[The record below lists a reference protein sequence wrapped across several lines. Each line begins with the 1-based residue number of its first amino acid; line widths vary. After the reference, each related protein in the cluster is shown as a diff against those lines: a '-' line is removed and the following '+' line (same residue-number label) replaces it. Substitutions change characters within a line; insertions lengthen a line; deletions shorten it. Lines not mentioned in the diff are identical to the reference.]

1 MSQFLYFY
9 QKQQKNLMQLGPTLA
24 EASLNGLQLMNNY
37 GSIYLRAFEEIVQ
50 EKGKIFGGNTNDR
63 SITALYETWIK
74 LTDKEL
80 QKELKSEQFLS
91 LLSKYADS
99 LVELH
104 SAYRVAGYPI
114 DYFDRLLDSLKQTA
128 RVPLSISK
136 DFKLAPNDVV
146 YKKGKVRLLHYH
158 QNNHER
164 KGNESPYLHQQ
175 QPPQPL
181 LIVYAPINQ
190 FHILDLNSNKSVVRN
205 LLSNGL
211 DVYLLDWG
219 YPGLEDSRLTLTEYV
234 DNVHEAIQAIKQQ
247 AGAEKVSIVGYC
259 WGGIFA
265 LIYTTLNNDNVRN
278 LALMATP
285 VDFSKD
291 HSVLGAWS
299 KAIDTDYMMDEFGQM
314 DGQVLDMIFLMRNP
328 PRYIFNKYLNFL
340 ERLHD
345 TEFVSTFIDTD
356 NWLYNTP
363 PVPGNLHRH
372 IINDCYKHNLLAL
385 NKMRL
390 NGREGQEID
399 LRKVTVPLL
408 TIIAERDDII
418 SLESALAV
426 NDCVSSKDKAT
437 LRNPGGHVALCIS
450 NEAHRKLW
458 PEVAKWILSK

>member
-1 MSQFLYFY
+1 MNQFLYFY
-9 QKQQKNLMQLGPTLA
+9 QQKLKNLMQLGTTFA
-24 EASLNGLQLMNNY
+24 EAYISSLQLMNTY
-37 GSIYLRAFEEIVQ
+37 SSIYLRAFEEIVQ
-50 EKGKIFGGNTNDR
+50 EKVNVFGKNIKGE
-63 SITALYETWIK
+63 SITTLCETWIK
-74 LTDKEL
+74 LTDRKL

-91 LLSKYADS
+91 FLSKYIDS

-114 DYFDRLLDSLKQTA
+114 DYFDLLLDSYKQTI

-136 DFKLAPNDVV
+136 DLKLAPHNVL
-146 YKKGKVRLLHYH
+146 YRKGRVRLLHYH
-158 QNNHER
+158 QNIPEG
-164 KGNESPYLHQQ
+164 KSNESRYQLQQ
-175 QPPQPL
+175 LQQPL

-190 FHILDLNSNKSVVRN
+190 FHILDLNSNKSVIRN
-205 LLSNGL
+205 LLANGL

-219 YPGLEDSRLTLTEYV
+219 YPGLEDSDLGLTDYIHRI
-234 DNVHEAIQAIKQQ
+234 HEAIETIKPQART
-247 AGAEKVSIVGYC
+247 GKVSMLGYC

-265 LIYTTLNNDNVRN
+265 LIYAALNNDNVRN

-291 HSVLGAWS
+291 ETVLGVWS
-299 KAIDTDYMMDEFGQM
+299 KTIDTDSMMDEFGQM
-314 DGQVLDMIFLMRNP
+314 DGQVLDIVFLMRNP
-328 PRYIFNKYLNFL
+328 PRYAFNKYLKFL

-345 TEFVSTFIDTD
+345 EEFVSTFIDTE
-356 NWLYNTP
+356 NWLYDTP
-363 PVPGNLHRH
+363 PVPGNLHRR
-372 IINDCYKHNLLAL
+372 IINNCYKYNLLAL
-385 NKMRL
+385 NKMGMD
-390 NGREGQEID
+390 GREGQEID

-408 TIIAERDDII
+408 TIVAERDDII

-426 NDCVSSKDKAT
+426 NDLVSSKDKVT

>member
-9 QKQQKNLMQLGPTLA
+9 QQYQNNLMRLGTTFA
-24 EASLNGLQLMNNY
+24 EACLNGLQLMNTY
-37 GSIYLRAFEEIVQ
+37 GSIYLRAFEEMVQ
-50 EKGKIFGGNTNDR
+50 EKGKIFRGNINGK
-63 SITALYETWIK
+63 SITAFYETWIK

-80 QKELKSEQFLS
+80 QQELKSEQFLS

-104 SAYRVAGYPI
+104 SAYRAAGYPI
-114 DYFDRLLDSLKQTA
+114 DYFDQLLDSYKQTV
-128 RVPLSISK
+128 RIPLSISK
-136 DFKLAPNDVV
+136 DFKLAPNSVA
-146 YKKGKVRLLHYH
+146 YRNGKVRLLHYH
-158 QNNHER
+158 QNIHER
-164 KGNESPYLHQQ
+164 KGNESPYQRQQ
-175 QPPQPL
+175 PQPL

-219 YPGLEDSRLTLTEYV
+219 YPSLEDSRLTLSDYI
-234 DNVHEAIQAIKQQ
+234 DHVHEAVQVIKQQ
-247 AGAEKVSIVGYC
+247 TRTEKVSILGYC

-265 LIYTTLNNDNVRN
+265 LIYTALNNGNVRN

-285 VDFSKD
+285 VDFKKD
-291 HSVLGAWS
+291 ETVLGAWS
-299 KAIDTDYMMDEFGQM
+299 KTIDTDSMMDEFGQM
-314 DGQVLDMIFLMRNP
+314 DGQVLDMVFLMRNP
-328 PRYIFNKYLNFL
+328 PRYAFNKYLKFL
-340 ERLHD
+340 ERLQD
-345 TEFVSTFIDTD
+345 KEFVSTFIDTES
-356 NWLYNTP
+356 WLYDTP
-363 PVPGNLHRH
+363 PVPGNLHRQ
-372 IINDCYKHNLLAL
+372 IINDCYKHNLLAS
-385 NKMRL
+385 NKMEL
-390 NGREGQEID
+390 DGREGQKID

-408 TIIAERDDII
+408 TIVAERDDII

-437 LRNPGGHVALCIS
+437 LRNPGGHVALCLS

>member
-9 QKQQKNLMQLGPTLA
+9 QQQQKDLMQLGPTLA
-24 EASLNGLQLMNNY
+24 EACLNGLQSMNTY
-37 GSIYLRAFEEIVQ
+37 GSIYLRAFEEMVQ
-50 EKGKIFGGNTNDR
+50 EKGKIFDGNTNGR
-63 SITALYETWIK
+63 SITALYETWIR

-104 SAYRVAGYPI
+104 SAYRVTGYPI
-114 DYFDRLLDSLKQTA
+114 DYFDRLLDSYKQTL

-146 YKKGKVRLLHYH
+146 YRNGKVRLLHYR
-158 QNNHER
+158 QNIHER
-164 KGNESPYLHQQ
+164 KGNESRYHRQ
-175 QPPQPL
+175 QPQQPL

-219 YPGLEDSRLTLTEYV
+219 YPGLEDNRLTLSDYI
-234 DNVHEAIQAIKQQ
+234 DNVHEAVQAIKQQ
-247 AGAEKVSIVGYC
+247 AITEKVSILGYC

-265 LIYTTLNNDNVRN
+265 LIYTALNNGNVRN
-278 LALMATP
+278 LTLMATP
-285 VDFSKD
+285 VDFNKD
-291 HSVLGAWS
+291 ETVLGVWS
-299 KAIDTDYMMDEFGQM
+299 KTIDTDSMIDEFGQM

-328 PRYIFNKYLNFL
+328 PRYAFDKYLKFL
-340 ERLHD
+340 ERLRD
-345 TEFVSTFIDTD
+345 KEFVSTFIDTES
-356 NWLYNTP
+356 WLYDTP
-363 PVPGNLHRH
+363 PVPGNLHRQ

-385 NKMRL
+385 NKMGL
-390 NGREGQEID
+390 DGMEGQKID
-399 LRKVTVPLL
+399 LRKVTIPLL
-408 TIIAERDDII
+408 TIVAERDDII
-418 SLESALAV
+418 SSESALAV

-458 PEVAKWILSK
+458 PKVAKWILSK

>member
-9 QKQQKNLMQLGPTLA
+9 QQQQKNLMQLGPTLA
-24 EASLNGLQLMNNY
+24 EACLNGLQLMNTY
-37 GSIYLRAFEEIVQ
+37 GSIYLRAFEEMVQ
-50 EKGKIFGGNTNDR
+50 EKGKIFGGNTNGR

-114 DYFDRLLDSLKQTA
+114 DYFDRLLDSYKQTV
-128 RVPLSISK
+128 RVLLSIK

-146 YKKGKVRLLHYH
+146 YRNGKVRLLHYH
-158 QNNHER
+158 QNIHER
-164 KGNESPYLHQQ
+164 KDNESRYQRQQ
-175 QPPQPL
+175 PQPL

-219 YPGLEDSRLTLTEYV
+219 YPGLEDSRLTLSDYI
-234 DNVHEAIQAIKQQ
+234 DHVHEAVQTIKQQ
-247 AGAEKVSIVGYC
+247 ARTEKVSILGYC

-265 LIYTTLNNDNVRN
+265 LIYTALNNGNVRN

-285 VDFSKD
+285 VDFNKD
-291 HSVLGAWS
+291 ETVLGAWS
-299 KAIDTDYMMDEFGQM
+299 KAIDTDSMMDEFGQM
-314 DGQVLDMIFLMRNP
+314 DGQLLDMIFLMRNP
-328 PRYIFNKYLNFL
+328 PRYAFDKYLKFL

-345 TEFVSTFIDTD
+345 KEFVSTFIDTES
-356 NWLYNTP
+356 WLYDTP
-363 PVPGNLHRH
+363 PIPGNLNLQ
-372 IINDCYKHNLLAL
+372 IINDCYKHNLLAS
-385 NKMRL
+385 NKMELDSGKR
-390 NGREGQEID
+390 QKID
-399 LRKVTVPLL
+399 LRKVTDPLL
-408 TIIAERDDII
+408 TIVAERDDIV

-458 PEVAKWILSK
+458 PEVAKWVLSR